1 MRRKME
7 AKRSRPPTIA
17 ALCVLLLLVLLPGEV
32 AAKSKFCK
40 CFDDCFPG
48 CTNDDVPRFLCKV
61 FCANKCSPNQA
72 ARGGD
77 AMCRMACNKLD
88 IEICGWSA
96 APTDA
101 ADAAICVESCNK
113 KWSHN

>member
-1 MRRKME
+1 ME
-7 AKRSRPPTIA
+7 AKKLKGAATMA
-17 ALCVLLLLVLLPGEV
+17 ALCVLVLLVLLPREAV

-72 ARGGD
+72 ASGGD

-101 ADAAICVESCNK
+101 ADAPICVENCNM
-113 KWSHN
+113 KWSQN